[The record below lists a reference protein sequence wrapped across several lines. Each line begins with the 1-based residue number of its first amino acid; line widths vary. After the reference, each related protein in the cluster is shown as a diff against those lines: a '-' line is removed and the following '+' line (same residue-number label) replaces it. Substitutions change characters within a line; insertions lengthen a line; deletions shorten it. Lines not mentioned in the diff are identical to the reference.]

1 MFKFFKKVRVIPVV
15 IFAGVLMLSFKVGD
29 IVGVLQPIWN
39 TLSVSKVYAQ
49 VVPPTESLDKNS
61 RVGSSS
67 PARPNINQPAQTVKT
82 GKDVEDPK
90 NDPTLF
96 SQSEINLLQQLARRR
111 DTLEARSEELT
122 LREGLL
128 GAAEKRI
135 EKKILEMKAL
145 ELAIQKLIRT
155 HDQQEDLKILSLVK
169 IYESMKPKDAAR
181 IFQELDINTLLLVSE
196 RMKEKKLAAIM
207 SKMNPERAKEMTV
220 ALTKIRNLPN
230 PGT

>member
-1 MFKFFKKVRVIPVV
+1 MLKIFRKIKVVPVA
-15 IFAGVLMLSFKVGD
+15 IFAAVLMLSFKVGD
-29 IVGVLQPIWN
+29 ILDVLEP
-39 TLSVSKVYAQ
+39 TLGAFSVSKVSAQ
-49 VVPPTESLDKNS
+49 VVPPKAVLGKSSELTTNNATESKLVQSTQRAK
-61 RVGSSS
+61 VIKAG
-67 PARPNINQPAQTVKT
+67 P
-82 GKDVEDPK
+82 DPR

-111 DTLEARSEELT
+111 EILDARSEELT

-135 EKKILEMKAL
+135 EKKILEMKTL

-207 SKMNPERAKEMTV
+207 AKMNPERAKEMTV